1 VSTNAP
7 GAPPSNRCDFFSYEI
22 PFTRGEFDRLYRS
35 PLTYVRAVRA
45 RLRQLIR
52 DRWYLK
58 RDAKEALLEAV
69 TRYGSPSRI
78 AATLSTARPR

>member
-7 GAPPSNRCDFFSYEI
+7 GVPPSSRCDFFSYEI
-22 PFTRGEFDRLYRS
+22 PFTRGEFDQLYRN
-35 PLTYVRAVRA
+35 PLRYVRAVRA

-58 RDAKEALLEAV
+58 RDAKEALLEANSL
-69 TRYGSPSRI
+69 YGTPKRVE
-78 AATLSTARPR
+78 ATLSSAQPP